1 MTTIIWF
8 QRDLRIQDNPALKYA
23 SRLALPILPIYIF
36 DPEEEGNWSIG
47 SSSRWWLHHSL
58 ESLQKSLRKLD
69 LDLFF
74 FQGKALSVL
83 QKLIDKT
90 EAKYVVWNCC
100 YEPSACIREK
110 KLLKIASTKNCIAKG
125 FHGNLLFAPG
135 HIATKQGNPYQLFT
149 PFWRC
154 CLKQET
160 FKPEGE
166 ITKKLRLSS
175 YSKPIPLSALDLL
188 PHTPWDRDFPLL
200 WQPGEKVAL
209 QKWKQFLANKIDQ
222 YATSRDFPAERG
234 TSMLSPHL
242 HFGEISVRRIFEA
255 LHVHSTDFIR
265 QIGWR
270 EFAYHLLIAFPHTS
284 LKPLRAE
291 FTHFPWKKN
300 EKQLRAWQKGMTG
313 IPIVDAGMRQLWQL
327 GWMHNRVRMIVA
339 SFLVK
344 DLMIP
349 WQEGAK
355 WFWDTLVDADL
366 ANNTLGWQWCAGCG
380 ADAAPYFRIF
390 NPYTQS
396 KKFDPEAEYVRQFVP
411 ELKNLPDQ
419 FVHAPHLAPL
429 SVLEK
434 AGINLG
440 KTYPYPIVDHDL
452 ARKKALQMYHQWR
465 MKKHENDQRRS

>member
-23 SRLALPILPIYIF
+23 SQLQLPILPIYVF
-36 DPEEEGNWSIG
+36 DPEEDENWSMG
-47 SSSRWWLHHSL
+47 ASSRWWLHHSL
-58 ESLQKSLRKLD
+58 ESLQKSLKKLG

-74 FQGKALSVL
+74 FHGKALDVL

-90 EAKYVVWNCC
+90 EAKYIIWNCC
-100 YEPSACIREK
+100 YEQDACVREK
-110 KLLKIASTKNCIAKG
+110 KVLKLASTKNCIAKG

-135 HIATKQGNPYQLFT
+135 HITTKQGKPYQVFT
-149 PFWRC
+149 PFWRS
-154 CLKQET
+154 CLKQEI
-160 FKPEGE
+160 FKPEGK
-166 ITKKLRLSS
+166 ILQKLQLTS
-175 YSKPIPLSALDLL
+175 YSKSLPLRDLNLL
-188 PHTPWDRDFPLL
+188 PRIGWDRDFPLL

-209 QKWKQFLANKIDQ
+209 KKLEQFLVNKIDQ
-222 YATSRDFPAERG
+222 YAMDRDFPAENG

-242 HFGEISVRRIFEA
+242 HFGEISVGRIFEDV
-255 LHVHSTDFIR
+255 HEHSTDFIR

-284 LKPLRAE
+284 SKPLRAE
-291 FTHFPWKKN
+291 FTHFPWGKN
-300 EKQLRAWQKGMTG
+300 RKHLKAWQKGMTG
-313 IPIVDAGMRQLWQL
+313 IPIIDAGMRQLWQF

-390 NPYTQS
+390 NPFTQG
-396 KKFDPEAEYVRQFVP
+396 KKFDSKAEYVRQFVP
-411 ELKNLPDQ
+411 ELKKLPNQ
-419 FVHAPHLAPL
+419 FIHTPHLAPS

-434 AGINLG
+434 AGVNLG
-440 KTYPYPIVDHDL
+440 ETYPYPIVDHDL
-452 ARKKALQMYHQWR
+452 ARKKALQMYQQWSK
-465 MKKHENDQRRS
+465 KKHGYKN